1 MSPAHSANDDNH
13 EPPSP
18 ARRKGWLRS
27 FRTQVALGFG
37 GLAAVLAVT
46 LSLVLGSM
54 FARKSEADESAVLRT
69 IARNAS
75 KALADGLTSRTREIE
90 LLAASTTLWK
100 DGLGAERVI
109 QTISRTQALTPYS
122 AWIGVVSP
130 DGVV

>member
-54 FARKSEADESAVLRT
+54 FAR
-69 IARNAS
+69 
-75 KALADGLTSRTREIE
+75 
-90 LLAASTTLWK
+90 
-100 DGLGAERVI
+100 
-109 QTISRTQALTPYS
+109 
-122 AWIGVVSP
+122 
-130 DGVV
+130 